1 MSWWEKHLVTI
12 TILICIVLVG
22 VFAEGVGEGRRREA
36 LCTNPRASFHYLG
49 RPGVNPYTVYE
60 CDEGLRAYY
69 DDGHKVLSESRVEL
83 K

>member
-1 MSWWEKHLVTI
+1 MSGWYKFLVTI
-12 TILICIVLVG
+12 FICIVLVYI
-22 VFAEGVGEGRRREA
+22 FAEGVANGRSESA
-36 LCTNPRASFHYLG
+36 LCTNPRKSFHYLG
-49 RPGVNPYTVYE
+49 GPGVNPYTVYE

>member
-1 MSWWEKHLVTI
+1 MSGWDKFLV
-12 TILICIVLVG
+12 TILICIVLVCI
-22 VFAEGVGEGRRREA
+22 FAEGVCEGRRREA
-36 LCTNPRASFHYLG
+36 ICTNPRDAFHYLG
-49 RPGVNPYTVYE
+49 RSGVKPYTVYE

>member
-1 MSWWEKHLVTI
+1 MNGWEKFMV
-12 TILICIVLVG
+12 TILICIVLVFI
-22 VFAEGVGEGRRREA
+22 FAVGEGEGRRREA
-36 LCTNPRASFHYLG
+36 HCTNPRKSFHYLG
-49 RPGVNPYTVYE
+49 GPGVNPYTVYE